1 MAKLISIY
9 WRDIPSQVI
18 ARQGRKNAKV
28 QLSERF
34 QVSIDKAAMRAGR
47 QGSTQYLDD
56 WRRVYQECGGELEKE
71 AQLEAERFEKDY
83 SDERLKQ
90 LAKSNGLD
98 PEKTEGEV

>member
-18 ARQGRKNAKV
+18 AKQGRKNAKV
-28 QLSERF
+28 QLSKRF
-34 QVSIDKAAMRAGR
+34 QVFIDKAAMRAGR
-47 QGSTQYLDD
+47 QGSGQYLDD
-56 WRRVYQECGGELEKE
+56 WRRVYQECGGDLEKE
-71 AQLEAERFEKDY
+71 AQLAAERFEKNY

-98 PEKTEGEV
+98 PRNTEGEV